1 LDIIKKCFRDAL
13 VFKETGKKEMLINQ
27 DKSPVIASMAGR
39 LSGEQI
45 LRNIFL
51 VEKAVETIEQNV
63 NKTLTLE
70 TMAFK
75 LNL

>member
-1 LDIIKKCFRDAL
+1 
-13 VFKETGKKEMLINQ
+13 MLINQ
-27 DKSPVIASMAGR
+27 DKSSFIAELSRR
-39 LSGEQI
+39 LEGGQLI
-45 LRNIFL
+45 NNISQ
-51 VEKAVETIEQNV
+51 VARTWETIELNV